1 MNFWLYWT
9 FISLGVALGLII
21 LAILWWFF
29 GGGKENE
36 RKIWEQKERK
46 KRIIMEVNR
55 IADYEYEVII
65 DGQRTVMDLEK
76 LMRLLSS
83 PVKKEPA
90 KNEVEEF
97 WKSEPAYPD
106 KQ

>member
-9 FISLGVALGLII
+9 FICLGTMFALII

-29 GGGKENE
+29 GGGKESD
-36 RKIWEQKERK
+36 RKLQEQKERK
-46 KRIIMEVNR
+46 RRIIMEVNR

-83 PVKKEPA
+83 PIEKKSTKSEM
-90 KNEVEEF
+90 EEF
-97 WKSEPAYPD
+97 WESEPAYPD
-106 KQ
+106 E